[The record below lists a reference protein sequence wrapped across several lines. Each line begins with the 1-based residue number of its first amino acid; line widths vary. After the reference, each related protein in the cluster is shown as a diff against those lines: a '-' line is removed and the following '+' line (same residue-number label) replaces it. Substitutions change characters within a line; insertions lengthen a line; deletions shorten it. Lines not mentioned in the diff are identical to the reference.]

1 MDLKVEMKVEPVW
14 LEETTYTSLMSNLQ
28 LPNADDTLAEVKI
41 EPHVFADQSVEETGV
56 SIVKEEYEIKV
67 PNLMLPPADGTLAEV
82 KSEPPCVFTNEVVEQ
97 PGVILLKEEYEIED
111 EKKETYNEAFN
122 PLADTDDE
130 NFSVPHL
137 VPYMLVEC
145 TKESFA
151 ISRNGWMDTPVM
163 VGDEKRGESRSDRQQ
178 DATFTPVVTKH
189 WD

>member
-130 NFSVPHL
+130 IMQIELHAVFEQQGKKSRTCYVKQMFQFSHA
-137 VPYMLVEC
+137 
-145 TKESFA
+145 S
-151 ISRNGWMDTPVM
+151 
-163 VGDEKRGESRSDRQQ
+163 
-178 DATFTPVVTKH
+178 H
-189 WD
+189 